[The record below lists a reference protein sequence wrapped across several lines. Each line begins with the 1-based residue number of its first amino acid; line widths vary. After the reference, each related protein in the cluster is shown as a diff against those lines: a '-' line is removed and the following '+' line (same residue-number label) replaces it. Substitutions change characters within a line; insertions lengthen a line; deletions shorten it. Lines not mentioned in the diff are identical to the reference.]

1 MNATDGRSAAQA
13 KKLEDL
19 HAQLT
24 SQIAELASGAD
35 WKAWLSVAARFHSYS
50 FGNTMLILAQ
60 RPDATQ
66 VAGYRAWQ
74 SLGRQV
80 EKGER
85 GIQILAPVTRRQQA
99 GPDEAVADAT
109 SGSRPEPDLNPV
121 DAVGLAPGTSWAGGS
136 PTSGM

>member
-1 MNATDGRSAAQA
+1 MSPWSSPSCRRRSTVS
-13 KKLEDL
+13 LPRVCV
-19 HAQLT
+19 
-24 SQIAELASGAD
+24 SGTYST
-35 WKAWLSVAARFHSYS
+35 AWLRVAARFHSYS
-50 FGNTMLILAQ
+50 FSNTMLILAQ

-80 EKGER
+80 DKGER

-109 SGSRPEPDLNPV
+109 NGSRPEPDLTHV
-121 DAVGLAPGTSWAGGS
+121 
-136 PTSGM
+136 